1 MVSGRGTTTWA
12 YAFDARSSSLEVQG
26 ADGGYTAAAAS
37 SAGRVRPGAW
47 MLALR
52 LVRDEDRGT
61 YVAQEDAAFIPVLLI
76 EVSEAGEV
84 SYRVYQDPLAVSP
97 RS

>member
-1 MVSGRGTTTWA
+1 
-12 YAFDARSSSLEVQG
+12 
-26 ADGGYTAAAAS
+26 
-37 SAGRVRPGAW
+37 

-61 YVAQEDAAFIPVLLI
+61 WVAQEDAAFIPVLLI

-84 SYRVYQDPLAVSP
+84 SYRVYEDRLAGSPLS
-97 RS
+97 